1 VLGIESVS
9 TPAGSYDA
17 WHVELT
23 DQAPGGSAAQHGDVW
38 VMAGIGL
45 VRLLQPTAV
54 GTLRLELTAIRRGA
68 G

>member
-1 VLGIESVS
+1 
-9 TPAGSYDA
+9 
-17 WHVELT
+17 
-23 DQAPGGSAAQHGDVW
+23 
-38 VMAGIGL
+38 MAGIGL